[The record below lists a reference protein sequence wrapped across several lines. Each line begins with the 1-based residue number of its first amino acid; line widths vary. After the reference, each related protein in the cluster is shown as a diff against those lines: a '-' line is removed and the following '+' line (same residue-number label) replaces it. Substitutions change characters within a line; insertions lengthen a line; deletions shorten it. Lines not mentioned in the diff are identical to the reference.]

1 MPSKVYLFSDFVD
14 DNKAK
19 LQEEFPDATE
29 KQINKVLQLAWEMG
43 HATGDQDCYLDDL
56 KEILER

>member
-1 MPSKVYLFSDFVD
+1 MPGKVYLFSDFVD

-29 KQINKVLQLAWEMG
+29 KQIKKVLELAWEIG
-43 HATGDQDCYLDDL
+43 HATGDQDAYLNDL
-56 KEILER
+56 KKILER